1 MSEFGEIRLV
11 IIDDHPLMREG
22 VLRTLRAET
31 DIVVVGEGGTT
42 DEALGL
48 AAQQRPDVLLL
59 DLDIPGN
66 GLKAIAPIVAGSPAT
81 RVVVLTASND
91 EDDLAT
97 AFKDGA
103 RGYVVK
109 GVSVREL
116 ARIIRQVH
124 GGKSYVPPDLAG
136 SLIAGMVGGASER
149 QASRPGDQLNERER
163 AILRELAT
171 GANNREI
178 ARALHLTENTVKSY
192 MSGLMQKLNV
202 RNRVEAARV
211 WHQIA
216 AGA

>member
-1 MSEFGEIRLV
+1 MSERSVISLV
-11 IIDDHPLMREG
+11 IVDDHPLMREG

-31 DIVVVGEGGTT
+31 DIAVVGEGGSA
-42 DEALGL
+42 DEAVEL
-48 AAQQRPDVLLL
+48 AGRLSPAVLLL
-59 DLDIPGN
+59 DLDIPGD
-66 GLKAIAPIVAGSPAT
+66 GLRAIAPITAASPDT
-81 RVVVLTASND
+81 RVIVLTASND
-91 EDDLAT
+91 EDDLAA

-116 ARIIRQVH
+116 ARIIRQVCA
-124 GGKSYVPPDLAG
+124 GKSYVPPDLAG
-136 SLIAGMVGGASER
+136 SLIAGMVHSGERAAGRPLDQLSER
-149 QASRPGDQLNERER
+149 EK
-163 AILRELAT
+163 AILRELAK

-192 MSGLMQKLNV
+192 MSSLMQKLNV
-202 RNRVEAARV
+202 RNRVEAARM

>member
-1 MSEFGEIRLV
+1 MSEGSTIRLV

-31 DIVVVGEGGTT
+31 DIQVVGEGGSA
-42 DEALGL
+42 DEAVAL
-48 AAQQRPDVLLL
+48 ASQLTPDVLLL
-59 DLDIPGN
+59 DLDIPGD
-66 GLKAIAPIVAGSPAT
+66 GLHALAPLGTASPET
-81 RVVVLTASND
+81 RVIVLTASND
-91 EDDLAT
+91 EDDLAS

-109 GVSVREL
+109 GVSIREL
-116 ARIIRQVH
+116 ARIIRHVYS
-124 GGKSYVPPDLAG
+124 GKSYVPPDLAG
-136 SLIAGMVGGASER
+136 SLIAGMVGSANER
-149 QASRPGDQLNERER
+149 SAQRPVDQLNEREK
-163 AILRELAT
+163 AILRELST

-192 MSGLMQKLNV
+192 MSSLMHKLNV

-211 WHQIA
+211 WHQIG

>member
-1 MSEFGEIRLV
+1 MSEEISLV
-11 IIDDHPLMREG
+11 IVDDHPLMREG

-31 DIVVVGEGGTT
+31 DIVVVGEGGSA
-42 DEALGL
+42 DEAVTL
-48 AAQQRPDVLLL
+48 AAELRPAVMLL
-59 DLDIPGN
+59 DLDIPGG
-66 GLKAIAPIVAGSPAT
+66 GLSALAPVMQASPTT
-81 RVVVLTASND
+81 RVLVLTASND

-97 AFKDGA
+97 AFRGGA

-116 ARIIRQVH
+116 ARIIRNIFA
-124 GGKSYVPPDLAG
+124 GKSYVPPDLAG
-136 SLIAGMVGGASER
+136 SLIAGMVGAPSER
-149 QASRPGDQLNERER
+149 QAPRPADQLNERER

-202 RNRVEAARV
+202 RNRVEAARL
-211 WHQIA
+211 WQQIA
-216 AGA
+216 